1 LFGYRYRPIH
11 AASEWV
17 FRALAG
23 MLPVSEGKP
32 IEKPIHRILILKF
45 GGMGEAI
52 LARSLVEH
60 LRIRNPGMTFDFL
73 VEARTLEAMACG
85 SQDNALVYHPRSD
98 GARRAVAILMKIR
111 SRHYDAIVDFEPR
124 STLTASFA
132 WATSIPIR
140 IGFVPPESGPRI
152 RFFTHSVPL
161 REEESM
167 WSCFLQIGRLLDPT
181 LPRVLQTVPLPY
193 SSEARV
199 WRDQW
204 WGTNFR
210 DHAGPVVALHL
221 GVGPSAQYRRWP
233 VERFAELATRLFQ
246 NNIAVLLTGAK
257 GEQTLISAFKK
268 SFRGIFVEALDLGK
282 LEYTAAL
289 LQRCD
294 LLVSADTGIM
304 HLAAAMAVPTVGL
317 FGPNTPKCWAPVGP
331 FATYVYPTRQPCS
344 PCINSYRRQIPQSCT
359 ASVEGACMRDIGVVD
374 VLEAARTV
382 IQGDWLT

>member
-11 AASEWV
+11 AASEQV

-23 MLPVSEGKP
+23 MLPVSDRKP
-32 IEKPIHRILILKF
+32 IEKPIRRILIIKF

-60 LRIRNPGMTFDFL
+60 LRSRNPAMTFDFL
-73 VEARTLEAMACG
+73 VEVRTLEAMTCG
-85 SQDNALVYHPRSD
+85 SQAYALVYHPRTD
-98 GARRAVAILMKIR
+98 GATRAIAILREIR
-111 SRHYDAIVDFEPR
+111 SRHYDAIVDFEQC
-124 STLTASFA
+124 SLLTASFA

-140 IGFVPPESGPRI
+140 IGFVPAEPGPRN

-161 REEESM
+161 QEGESM
-167 WSCFLQIGRLLDPT
+167 WSCFLQIGRLLEPS
-181 LPRVLQTVPLPY
+181 LPGKLLTVPLPC
-193 SSEARV
+193 SSDAKV
-199 WRDQW
+199 WCDQW
-204 WGTNFR
+204 WSTKFG
-210 DHAGPVVALHL
+210 DHTGPVVALHL
-221 GVGPSAQYRRWP
+221 GVGPSAQYRSWP
-233 VERFAELATRLFQ
+233 VERFTELATRLLPK
-246 NNIAVLLTGAK
+246 NITVLLTG
-257 GEQTLISAFKK
+257 GICEQPLISAFRN
-268 SFRGIFVEALDLGK
+268 SFRGKAVEASDLGT

-317 FGPNTPKCWAPVGP
+317 FGPNTPKCWAPIGP

-359 ASVEGACMRDIGVVD
+359 ASVEGVCMRDISVED
-374 VLEAARTV
+374 VLKAARTV
-382 IQGDWLT
+382 IQGDWLA